1 MGSPARP
8 NERNPVRDID
18 IRGRRLAPAVLGTM
32 TFGDSVDEPTA
43 AAMIDRFLAAG
54 GTGIDTANGYAGGR
68 SEEILGS
75 VLAGRRDDVLL
86 ATKVGIPNPDAEG
99 AAPLSAAAVERCV
112 HASLRRL
119 RTEQVDV
126 LYLHQPDRSTPA
138 EETLTAV
145 RALVDAGTV
154 RTWGVSNYSAWQ
166 IAELRHTAA
175 ALGLDDPV
183 LGQQVYSVIA
193 TRIDDEYAEYAETT
207 GLGTVVYN
215 PLGGGLLTGRHHV
228 DDAPSDGRFGSSPL
242 AGMYRSRY
250 WNDEVFA
257 AVEQLRSIAEGA
269 GVPMAELALRWT
281 LGRPVVD
288 AVLIGGSRLANIE
301 ANLAALAA
309 GALPDDVQQAVDDV
323 AASLRG
329 PMPAYNR

>member
-1 MGSPARP
+1 M
-8 NERNPVRDID
+8 RDID
-18 IRGRRLAPAVLGTM
+18 IRGRRLTPAVLGTM

-43 AAMIDRFLAAG
+43 TEMVDRFLAAG

-75 VLAGRRDDVLL
+75 VLAGRRDDVVL

-99 AAPLSAAAVERCV
+99 AAPLSAVAIDRCV

-119 RTEQVDV
+119 RTDHVDV
-126 LYLHQPDRSTPA
+126 LYLHQPDRSTPDD
-138 EETLTAV
+138 ETLAAV
-145 RALVDAGTV
+145 RTLVDSGTV
-154 RTWGVSNYSAWQ
+154 RTWGVSNFSAWQ
-166 IAELRHTAA
+166 IAELRHAA
-175 ALGLDDPV
+175 ERLGLGAPV

-193 TRIDDEYAEYAETT
+193 TRIDDEYAEYARST

-215 PLGGGLLTGRHHV
+215 PLGGGLLTGRHRP
-228 DDAPSDGRFGSSPL
+228 DEQPSEGRFGSSPL

-257 AVEQLRSIAEGA
+257 AVEQLRTIAEGA
-269 GVPMAELALRWT
+269 GIPMAELALRWT
-281 LGRPVVD
+281 IGRPVVD
-288 AVLIGGSRLANIE
+288 AVLIGGSRVTNIA
-301 ANLAALAA
+301 ANLEALAA
-309 GALPDDVQQAVDDV
+309 GALPEDVQGAVDDV